1 MVLNLVDVRKSSI
14 GINRLFAER
23 RFIIFILYSLLICIF
38 LYFML
43 CMYLFNYLELLSPLI
58 QADYYIFLFILSYLC
73 FFKSLLEYDQNKK
86 CWKLFFPAFHFCI
99 LMFFLLDLPSWQKGH
114 IVFSSSTNSKKIV
127 LTCNFFVPWDI

>member
-23 RFIIFILYSLLICIF
+23 RFIIIILYSLLICIF

-58 QADYYIFLFILSYLC
+58 QADYYTYLS
-73 FFKSLLEYDQNKK
+73 
-86 CWKLFFPAFHFCI
+86 
-99 LMFFLLDLPSWQKGH
+99 
-114 IVFSSSTNSKKIV
+114 
-127 LTCNFFVPWDI
+127 